1 MSRFN
6 FSPAARHSNMK
17 VSPFFFLWILLALL
31 AAALVVAPYLLDRY
45 TIFLLYLLWLNVT
58 LAQSWNLLAGYAGLI
73 SLGVAAFFGIGAY
86 TAGMTIAHLGFPFI
100 VGALLG
106 GFFAAIFAAIVATPI
121 FRFRGIYFAIGTL
134 VLSEALR
141 IFMINWKFTGSA
153 EGLNMPLES
162 GASLTAYYYVMLC
175 VAAGA
180 TLLVVLILRT
190 KLGMGLRALGDN
202 EDSAQ
207 NMGVNT
213 FRTKLSAFLVAA
225 FVTGVAGGIHA
236 SKMGSIEPYSIFNA
250 MWTLSTAN
258 MVIIGGIGTVVGP
271 VLGSIFALAL
281 GEFLADY
288 QTFHLAITGVLLIL
302 IIRFIPAGIWGE
314 VRASQWARR
323 IAGSARR

>member
-1 MSRFN
+1 MSRMGI
-6 FSPAARHSNMK
+6 ARISAQ
-17 VSPFFFLWILLALL
+17 WIFLALL
-31 AAALVVAPYLLDRY
+31 AAALVIAPHVFDRY
-45 TIFLLYLLWLNVT
+45 TVFLLYLLWLNIS

-106 GFFAAIFAAIVATPI
+106 GFLAAVFAAIVATPI

-162 GASLTAYYYVMLC
+162 GASLMSYYYVMLC

-180 TLLVVLILRT
+180 TLLVVVILRT

-202 EDSAQ
+202 ENSAQ

-213 FRTKLSAFLVAA
+213 LRTKLWAFLLSA
-225 FVTGVAGGIHA
+225 FVTGVAGGVHA
-236 SKMGSIEPYSIFNA
+236 SNMGSIEPYSIFNA

-258 MVIIGGIGTVVGP
+258 MVIIGGIGTILGP
-271 VLGSIFALAL
+271 ILGSIFILAL
-281 GEFLADY
+281 GELLADY
-288 QTFHLAITGVLLIL
+288 HTFHLAITGVLLIL

-314 VRASQWARR
+314 VRATRWVRR
-323 IAGSARR
+323 VMETTR